1 MKTILHSDVNN
12 FFASVECATRED
24 LKDKPVAVTGNPE
37 KRNGII
43 LAKNEIAKKF
53 GVKTGEAIWEAKL
66 KCQDLVCLPPHYD
79 VYEKISKKLHEI
91 YLDYTDFV
99 EPLGL
104 DECWLDVTNS
114 LTYLKKSGKEIADEI
129 RERVKEEFQIT
140 VSVGVSFSKIFAKLG
155 SDMKKPDA
163 TTVIPYEKFKEMTYK
178 LPLNTIVG
186 IGGKLERRFQNM
198 NILTIGDFS
207 NLDEDIVKS
216 IMGKTG
222 VELRLKLRGELV
234 ENVANY
240 FALTPPKSIGNGTT
254 TIMDIEKRNDVCKVI
269 AFLCEKIAM
278 RMAKG
283 GYEGKTISVT
293 VKTKELKKFR
303 HAKTFS
309 PMKSYEK
316 IYENAMQLLDSYW
329 NYDKKIRALRVRV
342 SNLSSTEKQHQLSMF
357 DDDKIKLTES
367 VEEIKNRY
375 GKNKI
380 FIASDTSSFIN
391 PFSFCFHSCNLLLGR
406 TVCNRPKPRC

>member
-12 FFASVECATRED
+12 FFASVECATHPE

-254 TIMDIEKRNDVCKVI
+254 TIIDIEKRNDVCKVI

-342 SNLSSTEKQHQLSMF
+342 SNLSSTERQHQLSMF

-391 PFSFCFHSCNLLLGR
+391 RKTEQEEL
-406 TVCNRPKPRC
+406 